1 MENRHRTYQ
10 RQSMGLVFFLFVL
23 VLLTLLGRL
32 FYLMIGKADHYGVQA
47 KELHER
53 ERKIKAERGE
63 IKDCHGN
70 VLAANRSVST
80 ISVIHSQM
88 KGPERVIT
96 LLSKELMLDEKEVR
110 KKVEKVSLREKIKSN
125 VDKETSDRIRNYKL
139 AGVTVDEDYKREY
152 RYDSL
157 ASKVLGFTGGD
168 NQGIIGL
175 EVSYEKYLKG
185 LDGSILTM
193 TTAYGTEIEN
203 GAEDRIEPVAG
214 WTLNTSLDLP
224 VMEYTDQLA
233 NYLLKKKQAKSVD
246 IIVMNPQNGEIY
258 AMASA
263 PEFNL
268 NDPYRIPGDLNKM
281 SAKEKSEKRNA
292 MWRNPC
298 VSDTYEPGSTFKIL
312 TTAAALEKGVV
323 KMTDRF
329 HCPGY
334 KIVEDRRIR
343 CHKKGGH
350 GSETF
355 LDGIMNSCNPVFI
368 EVGARVGVSDFFR
381 KMSDFGLMNRT
392 GIDVPGEASTI
403 IHKEKNVGA
412 VELATMS
419 FGQSFQLSPI
429 RLVSLAGS
437 MINGGYSITPHFG
450 VSAVSADGGLMKHFS
465 YGKKERVVSK
475 ETSDLIRMAL
485 GKVVSEGTGHKASVK
500 GFSVGAKTGTSE
512 KLPRGN
518 GKYIASTIGF
528 APVENPKV
536 IALVRIDE
544 PQGLYYGGAVA
555 APAIAALF
563 ENILP
568 YLCKN

>member
-1 MENRHRTYQ
+1 MKKNMTFHKRKIW
-10 RQSMGLVFFLFVL
+10 V
-23 VLLTLLGRL
+23 VLLCCILMMTGLIGRL
-32 FYLMIGKADHYGVQA
+32 IYLMCFRSDYYYKKA

-53 ERKIKAERGE
+53 EREIKAARGE
-63 IKDCHGN
+63 ILDAKGK
-70 VLAANRSVST
+70 VLASNRTVCT
-80 ISVIHSQM
+80 ISVIHSQI
-88 KGPERVIT
+88 KEPEKVIA
-96 LLSKELMLDEKEVR
+96 LLSEKLKIDEAEVR
-110 KKVEKVSLREKIKSN
+110 KRVEKISSIEIVKTNVEKSTGDEIRECS
-125 VDKETSDRIRNYKL
+125 L
-139 AGVTVDEDYKREY
+139 AGVKVDEDYKRY
-152 RYDSL
+152 YPCGSL
-157 ASKVLGFTGGD
+157 ASKVIGFTGGD

-268 NDPYRIPGDLNKM
+268 NDPYRISGDLSKM

-292 MWRNPC
+292 MWRNSC

-329 HCPGY
+329 RCPGY

-544 PQGLYYGGAVA
+544 PQGLYYGGTVA